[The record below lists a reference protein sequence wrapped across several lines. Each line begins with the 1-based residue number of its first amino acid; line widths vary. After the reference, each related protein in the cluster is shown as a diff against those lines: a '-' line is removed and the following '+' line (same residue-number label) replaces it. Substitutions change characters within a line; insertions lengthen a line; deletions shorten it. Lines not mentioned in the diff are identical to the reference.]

1 MSIKIL
7 THIQGIVTPRQ
18 DLSFGKLDIR
28 QDVGI
33 AFEDE
38 HITAIDSIDTLRQ
51 RYPDAEDIDGKNC
64 WALPGYVDPHT
75 HPVFYKTREDEFE
88 MRIQG
93 KSYEEIATEGG
104 GIRNSV
110 RAFRKASFQ
119 ELMDLTY
126 QRILQFLE
134 YGTTTIEA
142 KSGYG
147 LSLEDELKSLRILKK
162 IGQILPITIVP
173 TFLGAH
179 EVPDEYQNSRQVYLD
194 IIINEMIP
202 AVAEENLAEFCD
214 VFTEK
219 NVFNIAESEKIL
231 QAAKDHGLQLK
242 LHADELSPLGGA
254 ELAAKMGAA
263 SADHLLMISEKGI
276 TAMKESGVVAV
287 LLPGTA
293 FFLGKSHYAPARKMI
308 QAGVKVALATDYNPG
323 SSFTQNMNLILSL
336 ACTQMKMIPAEA
348 IWGATLNSAVS
359 ILREKT
365 VGSLEVGKKADIVL
379 FDVPNF
385 RYIPYHYGMNHVKM
399 VIRHGNIVINRPE

>member
-1 MSIKIL
+1 MSMKIL

-18 DLSFGKLDIR
+18 DLDFGELDIR

-38 HITAIDSIDTLRQ
+38 HISAIESVKNLQ
-51 RYPDAEDIDGKNC
+51 QQYLDAEEIDGKNC
-64 WALPGYVDPHT
+64 WVLPGFVDPHT

-93 KSYEEIATEGG
+93 ISYEEIAAEGG

-119 ELMDLTY
+119 EIMDLTY

-147 LSLEDELKSLRILKK
+147 LSLDDELKSLRILKK
-162 IGQILPITIVP
+162 ISQILPITIVP

-179 EVPDEYQNSRQVYLD
+179 EVPDEYQNKRRKYIDL
-194 IIINEMIP
+194 IIKEMIP
-202 AVAEENLAEFCD
+202 AVAEEKLAEFCD

-219 NVFNIAESEKIL
+219 NVFNIAESEEIL
-231 QAAKDHGLQLK
+231 QAAKDHGLKLK

-254 ELAAKMGAA
+254 QLAAKMGAA
-263 SADHLLMISEKGI
+263 SADHLLMISDEGI
-276 TAMKESGVVAV
+276 TAMKESDVIAV

-293 FFLGKSHYAPARKMI
+293 FFLGKTNFAPARKMI
-308 QAGVKVALATDYNPG
+308 SAGLKVALATDFNPG

-348 IWGATLNSAVS
+348 IWGATLYSAAS
-359 ILREKT
+359 IHREKI
-365 VGSLEVGKKADIVL
+365 VGSLEVGKKADLVL

-399 VIRHGNIVINRPE
+399 VIRHGNIVINKNQ

>member
-1 MSIKIL
+1 MKIL

-18 DLSFGKLDIR
+18 DLSFGKLEIL

-33 AFEDE
+33 AFENE
-38 HITAIDSIDTLRQ
+38 NIAAIDSIDTLGN
-51 RYPDAEDIDGKNC
+51 RYPDAEKIHGQNC
-64 WALPGYVDPHT
+64 WAMPGFVDPHT

-88 MRIQG
+88 KRIQG
-93 KSYEEIATEGG
+93 KSYEEIAAEGG

-126 QRILQFLE
+126 QRISQFLE

-162 IGQILPITIVP
+162 ISQILPLTIVS

-179 EVPDEYQNSRQVYLD
+179 EVPDEYRHRRQTYIDL
-194 IIINEMIP
+194 IINEMIP
-202 AVAEENLAEFCD
+202 AVAQENLAEFCD

-219 NVFNIAESEKIL
+219 NVFSIAESEKIL
-231 QAAKDHGLQLK
+231 QTARDHGLQLK

-263 SADHLLMISEKGI
+263 SADHLLMISDQGI
-276 TAMKESGVVAV
+276 TALKESGVVAV

-293 FFLGKSHYAPARKMI
+293 FFLGKSVYAPARKMI

-323 SSFTQNMNLILSL
+323 SSFTQNMSLILSL
-336 ACTQMKMIPAEA
+336 ACTQMKMVPAEA
-348 IWGATLNSAVS
+348 IWGATLNSAAS
-359 ILREKT
+359 IHREKI

-399 VIRHGNIVINRPE
+399 VIRHGKIVINRFE

>member
-64 WALPGYVDPHT
+64 WALPGFVDPHT

-93 KSYEEIATEGG
+93 KSYEEIAAEGG

>member
-64 WALPGYVDPHT
+64 WALPGFVDPHT

-93 KSYEEIATEGG
+93 KSYEEIAAEGG

-179 EVPDEYQNSRQVYLD
+179 EVPDEYQNSRQVYID
-194 IIINEMIP
+194 IIIKEMIP

-254 ELAAKMGAA
+254 ELAAKMGAV

>member
-64 WALPGYVDPHT
+64 WALPGFVDPHT

-93 KSYEEIATEGG
+93 KSYEEIAAEGG

-179 EVPDEYQNSRQVYLD
+179 EVPDEYQNSRQVYID

>member
-1 MSIKIL
+1 MSMKIL

-33 AFEDE
+33 AFENE
-38 HITAIDSIDTLRQ
+38 QIAAIDAVDALRQ
-51 RYPDAEDIDGKNC
+51 RYPEAEEIDGKNY
-64 WALPGYVDPHT
+64 WALPGFVDPHT

-93 KSYEEIATEGG
+93 KSYEEIAAEGG
-104 GIRNSV
+104 GIRNSA

-119 ELMDLTY
+119 EIMDLTY

-147 LSLEDELKSLRILKK
+147 LSLEEELKSLRILKK

-179 EVPDEYQNSRQVYLD
+179 EVPDEYQNSRQVYID

-231 QAAKDHGLQLK
+231 QAAKDHGLHLK

-254 ELAAKMGAA
+254 ELAVKMGAT
-263 SADHLLMISEKGI
+263 SADHLLMISDKGI
-276 TAMKESGVVAV
+276 SAMKESGVVGV

-348 IWGATLNSAVS
+348 LWGATLNSAFS

-385 RYIPYHYGMNHVKM
+385 RYIPYHYGMNHVRM

>member
-64 WALPGYVDPHT
+64 WALPGFVDPHT